1 MEDVGTFFNSAT
13 DEKRERKEIRGVL
26 LPSNSP
32 RSKAGWRMA
41 TRKSLKLRE
50 TPRLARPFLVK
61 KGPLRGGIFIEGEMI
76 KNVIGGENSVEKG
89 EGSVPLKALFDLF
102 HYLDRF
108 PRYKYSKFPPQL
120 RYTD

>member
-1 MEDVGTFFNSAT
+1 MANGDAEESKIARNP
-13 DEKRERKEIRGVL
+13 EIGEAV
-26 LPSNSP
+26 PC
-32 RSKAGWRMA
+32 
-41 TRKSLKLRE
+41 E
-50 TPRLARPFLVK
+50 E
-61 KGPLRGGIFIEGEMI
+61 RGGIFIEGEMI